1 MEYFSL
7 LFRLSGID
15 IAKSKG
21 YETVVQFFWLG
32 QRLHLEL
39 DHSLQRH
46 FIGVLGIRVFSDMI
60 LGLSTKV
67 LSVRH

>member
-1 MEYFSL
+1 MECFSL
-7 LFRLSGID
+7 LFRLLGID

-39 DHSLQRH
+39 DHPLQRH
-46 FIGVLGIRVFSDMI
+46 FIGVLRIRVFWDMI
-60 LGLSTKV
+60 LGLSQ
-67 LSVRH
+67 RRF